1 MCTKFNSI
9 LSDLQIVFNEQ
20 GTKEPGI
27 SVPRDMI
34 DFETFLGKV
43 TSHMVEKCVYTRETK
58 TPKIYM
64 EEIPPIIP
72 PAMRGDVVYNT
83 EKDWLSNFDFG

>member
-1 MCTKFNSI
+1 
-9 LSDLQIVFNEQ
+9 
-20 GTKEPGI
+20 
-27 SVPRDMI
+27 MI
-34 DFETFLGKV
+34 DFETFLGRV

-83 EKDWLSNFDFG
+83 EKEKESSFLKKNKVPEGTVSDKPVVGYI